1 MDLAADSAG
10 RVEAAFAFSGAVSQ
24 ECGQDQ
30 GQRNQDQ
37 DRGRQ
42 PEAALLQAADT
53 RLAHAREL
61 LSALDAQSRFRDLTW
76 CASLHFGSLAHSG
89 SSDTP
94 STSVA
99 EASLFVFT
107 ITTRASVWRDADP
120 RMEPIP
126 CDKCRRPSVEPCRR
140 PGLAPQPDRSR
151 RQSKSL
157 G

>member
-1 MDLAADSAG
+1 MDLAADGAG
-10 RVEAAFAFSGAVSQ
+10 RVEGAFVFSGAVSQ

-42 PEAALLQAADT
+42 PQAADA
-53 RLAHAREL
+53 RLAHAGEL
-61 LSALDAQSRFRDLTW
+61 LSALDAHSRFASLTL
-76 CASLHFGSLAHSG
+76 CASIHFGSLAHSG

-99 EASLFVFT
+99 EASPFVFT
-107 ITTRASVWRDADP
+107 ITTRASAWRDADA
-120 RMEPIP
+120 RIEPMP
-126 CDKCRRPSVEPCRR
+126 CDKCRRPPVEPCCR
-140 PGLAPQPDRSR
+140 PGLAYQPDRSR